1 MEDDSGLELSLG
13 LSFGGLSGK
22 PKAKSSSS
30 TDLRIEKGDKGNKLV
45 DDFKSFLH
53 PGTQKQDSSTSSQR
67 SEPVK
72 PKENFFSDLSKANV
86 DADASVDLN
95 GKGVW
100 ESNNKSAEFESEKRV
115 ESGSKRRMFF
125 EEMHQQKKHER
136 EANYGDLNEKTRT
149 SRISVTTE
157 DGSTA
162 ENEDVAESE
171 VEGSTSR
178 LVLQQD
184 DGSKRF
190 MGNGGS
196 SDVQKEARGISDSK
210 AVDQN
215 GQKRFNGSLENGF
228 KLGNMSFGSPFT
240 GQPINM
246 MNMPFS
252 LPLKDSNST
261 AAPNTSAPM
270 MPGVM
275 QVIPTANSEGPG
287 THPGNLPVMFG
298 YSPVQMPML
307 DKDNSWGLVSQSQ
320 QFQPSY
326 AGRGPPNSGN
336 QNNGVEEKQVS
347 QATTNCSFV
356 SHLTIPLI
364 FFHRHFCVS
373 NFWHCFL
380 LSFINEVLKWN
391 NGCLN
396 AFIDVAAM
404 QVISHNSSEAA
415 QHEGRTSERPKGDIK
430 QHTTEGGSSSQA
442 EDGKGSSTNL
452 RGKDAPD
459 RSSADGS
466 TLEFSTIKPGIH
478 ADVKFGG
485 SGSLPNL
492 PWVSTTAP
500 GPNGRTISGV
510 TYKYNA
516 NQIRIVCA
524 CHGSHMSPE
533 EFVRHASE
541 DPGNSE
547 SGTGLTTFPN
557 NNPAASAQS

>member
-13 LSFGGLSGK
+13 LSFGGLSAK
-22 PKAKSSSS
+22 SKAKSSSS
-30 TDLRIEKGDKGNKLV
+30 TDLRIEEGDKGNKLV

-53 PGTQKQDSSTSSQR
+53 PGTQKQESSTASQR
-67 SEPVK
+67 SESVK
-72 PKENFFSDLSKANV
+72 PKENFFNDLSKVNV
-86 DADASVDLN
+86 DKDASVDLN

-100 ESNNKSAEFESEKRV
+100 ESSNKSAEFESEKRA

-125 EEMHQQKKHER
+125 EEMNQQKKHER
-136 EANYGDLNEKTRT
+136 EANYADLNEKART
-149 SRISVTTE
+149 SHISLTTE

-178 LVLQQD
+178 LVLQHD

-190 MGNGGS
+190 MGIGGS

-210 AVDQN
+210 AVDPN

-228 KLGNMSFGSPFT
+228 KLGNMSYGSPFT

-246 MNMPFS
+246 MNMPFP
-252 LPLKDSNST
+252 LPLKDSNNTVTPS
-261 AAPNTSAPM
+261 TSAPL

-298 YSPVQMPML
+298 YSPVQIPML

-320 QFQPSY
+320 QFHPSY
-326 AGRGPPNSGN
+326 AGRGPPNSA
-336 QNNGVEEKQVS
+336 V
-347 QATTNCSFV
+347 
-356 SHLTIPLI
+356 
-364 FFHRHFCVS
+364 
-373 NFWHCFL
+373 
-380 LSFINEVLKWN
+380 
-391 NGCLN
+391 
-396 AFIDVAAM
+396 M
-404 QVISHNSSEAA
+404 QVISHNSSEAT
-415 QHEGRTSERPKGDIK
+415 QHEGRTSERPKGDGK
-430 QHTTEGGSSSQA
+430 QHTAEGGSSSQA

-459 RSSADGS
+459 RSSSDGS
-466 TLEFSTIKPGIH
+466 SLEFSTIKPGIH

-485 SGSLPNL
+485 SGSRPNL

-516 NQIRIVCA
+516 NQVRIVCA
-524 CHGSHMSPE
+524 CHGSHMSPD

-541 DPGNSE
+541 DPGNPE

-557 NNPAASAQS
+557 NNSAASAQS